1 MGGGKASVFSSLL
14 RNFRSTASNRSQWE
28 PLFRSTALIYC
39 VCQSNRSQWEPLFR
53 STAVIYC
60 VCQSNRSQWEPLFP
74 FPSGRHVAQIGDIR
88 VVFSAQFSSMNFVE
102 HENGEPARK
111 YFKMMKIAF
120 FVVLSTETV
129 NRWYFLVWGAK

>member
-1 MGGGKASVFSSLL
+1 MGGGKASVFSFLL
-14 RNFRSTASNRSQWE
+14 GDFPSTASNR
-28 PLFRSTALIYC
+28 P
-39 VCQSNRSQWEPLFR
+39 
-53 STAVIYC
+53 
-60 VCQSNRSQWEPLFP
+60 QWEPLFP

-120 FVVLSTETV
+120 FVVLNTETV